1 MMANTQ
7 GSRCFLNN
15 GELYIGDPVSAR
27 KTVRKLSAQDDNLVT
42 AAALNADKTKPA
54 LAFTET
60 SFSLSTK
67 LVDKYVN

>member
-1 MMANTQ
+1 M
-7 GSRCFLNN
+7 
-15 GELYIGDPVSAR
+15 GDPVSAR
-27 KTVRKLSAQDDNLVT
+27 KTACELSPCNDNLIT
-42 AAALNADKTKPA
+42 AAALNADKTKTT